1 MILWRRQLYFCWW
14 SCGGGY
20 ETSLLWMLLEGFRVF
35 SNFISVLS
43 FVEMSCDIMWHDI
56 IWHNIW
62 YDIYKIMLDAFGM
75 FSLVF
80 QFYVC
85 LIIWWNVLFC
95 DMTWRVS
102 ILFVSMCIVCFDFSF
117 WHALVLRCGAMIF
130 VECVSCF
137 QLRYHTSLDKRCMMI
152 VDENDSRL

>member
-1 MILWRRQLYFCWW
+1 MTIVFLVTKLRWW
-14 SCGGGY
+14 VWNEFVLDAFG
-20 ETSLLWMLLEGFRVF
+20 MFRLF
-35 SNFISVLS
+35 SNFISDLS

-85 LIIWWNVLFC
+85 LIVWWNVLFC
-95 DMTWRVS
+95 DMVRYY
-102 ILFVSMCIVCFDFSF
+102 LFQ
-117 WHALVLRCGAMIF
+117 
-130 VECVSCF
+130 CV
-137 QLRYHTSLDKRCMMI
+137 
-152 VDENDSRL
+152 